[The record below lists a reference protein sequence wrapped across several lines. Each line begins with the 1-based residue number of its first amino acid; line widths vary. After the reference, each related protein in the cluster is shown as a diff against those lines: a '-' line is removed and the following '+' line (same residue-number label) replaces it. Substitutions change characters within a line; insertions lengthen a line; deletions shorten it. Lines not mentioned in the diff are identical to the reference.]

1 MMFGNDLPEMKKS
14 GCCNESLPPLQTG
27 RVRNELP
34 TMYNEALSYQE
45 AMVTVLQKI
54 NQLVEAVNNI
64 NLKQIEDINVVE
76 VN

>member
-1 MMFGNDLPEMKKS
+1 MMFGNDLPETKC
-14 GCCNESLPPLQTG
+14 GCCNEGLPPLPTG

-34 TMYNEALSYQE
+34 TMYNEALTYQE
-45 AMVTVLQKI
+45 AMITVLQKI

>member
-34 TMYNEALSYQE
+34 TMYDEALTYQE

>member
-1 MMFGNDLPEMKKS
+1 MMFGNDLPEMKKV
-14 GCCNESLPPLQTG
+14 GCCNESLPPLPTG
-27 RVRNELP
+27 RVRNYLP
-34 TMYNEALSYQE
+34 TMYNEALTYQE